1 VARHLNYLVAIFAW
15 ILVAAG
21 GCLPANA
28 QSFAYVA
35 NQDFN
40 VSAYTINSTTG
51 AFSQLSGSPFLAGSF
66 PSSVAIAVVNS
77 TEPFA
82 TFNSGMVGGILTGLK
97 VRQRVRFGGK
107 SDAADDRTNHLSLRN
122 RTTQL

>member
-1 VARHLNYLVAIFAW
+1 MKRGKTSYYLVAIFAW

-51 AFSQLSGSPFLAGSF
+51 AFSQLSGSPFLAG
-66 PSSVAIAVVNS
+66 
-77 TEPFA
+77 
-82 TFNSGMVGGILTGLK
+82 
-97 VRQRVRFGGK
+97 RFL
-107 SDAADDRTNHLSLRN
+107 ARWR
-122 RTTQL
+122 